1 MRDKVCGMVK
11 RARWAGLVLAAGL
24 AGSWSS
30 GALAQEIDSEHF
42 EAHALRYAGMVERA
56 YGRLYGHI
64 RNRSTSATSWSGA
77 AVPPGATGWENIWTQ
92 AGIRARYCDDF
103 LVVYVG
109 AQNLKGVGDDHRAI
123 QQARRSFLPERETGV
138 KAPLLG
144 WLDASTVEDS
154 LGNAWILPPC
164 ASSLYTDPLPSGRA
178 AMAGEVIDPW
188 TDLRVRVSYETRE
201 SPCPAGQHGALRERR
216 EVSQEFNAQGVA
228 AGPQT
233 FGAWQAAPGS
243 WCRNDYVAYD
253 VFSRPCSWY
262 QGEPF
267 FTTLAGTETWRVP
280 IQVSALGRIFGSAEF
295 VSTTCWGTIPGP
307 VPVPNSSVSRV
318 QESRTDSCPPNHNG
332 QIDLTRTRTTAKTTY
347 PWGQSPLRSVEYTNW
362 GVVSNTCTLIV
373 AQNDQG
379 GPGDNEMADGIAT
392 DGDGLPGDANGGNSG
407 TGGNFGGGGG
417 DFGGPG
423 DK

>member
-1 MRDKVCGMVK
+1 MTGLSGTMRQLAAQVT
-11 RARWAGLVLAAGL
+11 AGLLV
-24 AGSWSS
+24 
-30 GALAQEIDSEHF
+30 GAVVWNVGAQEGLGDHF

-64 RNRSTSATSWSGA
+64 RRRATSATSWTGRA
-77 AVPPGATGWENIWTQ
+77 IPPAATGWEDTWTQ

-109 AQNLKGVGDDHRAI
+109 PATLKGVGDDHRAI

-144 WLDASTVEDS
+144 WLDSSTVEDS
-154 LGNAWILPPC
+154 LGNAWTLPAC
-164 ASSLYTDPLPSGRA
+164 ALSSYTDALPSGRA

-188 TDLRVRVSYETRE
+188 TDLRVRVSYERR
-201 SPCPAGQHGALRERR
+201 SRPCPAGQHGEVRERR

-228 AGPQT
+228 AGPRT
-233 FGAWQAAPGS
+233 FGPWQAAPGS

-267 FTTLAGTETWRVP
+267 NATLEGTETWRVP
-280 IQVSALGRIFGSAEF
+280 IQVNAAGRTFGTAEF

-307 VPVPNSSVSRV
+307 VPVPTSSVSRV
-318 QESRTDSCPPNHNG
+318 QESRTDSCPPDHEG
-332 QIDLTRTRTTAKTTY
+332 QIDLSRTRTTATTTY
-347 PWGQSPLRSVEYTNW
+347 PWGQAPLRSVEYTNW
-362 GVVSNTCTLIV
+362 EVVSNTCTEIDD
-373 AQNDQG
+373 QNPNQDDR
-379 GPGDNEMADGIAT
+379 GDGDMADGVV
-392 DGDGLPGDANGGNSG
+392 DGDPEPGDSLGRGSFSNPGKDGND
-407 TGGNFGGGGG
+407 GG
-417 DFGGPG
+417 DGGPD